1 MEKNPVIWTEHTK
14 SQLQEI
20 YLYIAEE
27 SIVQADRIFEKL
39 TASTAILSKHP
50 HKHPHKYPP
59 DKYKTDNKGNYR
71 AYEIYHYRISYKITE
86 TAIYIV
92 RIRSSYQNPQ
102 EY

>member
-50 HKHPHKYPP
+50 P